1 MEEKLRNLYNT
12 LALIE
17 TRGAATITMAD
28 CLRYLEQLIN
38 DEQNKQPSPKIEGTK
53 DV

>member
-12 LALIE
+12 LVLIE

-28 CLRYLEQLIN
+28 CLRYLEQLIA
-38 DEQNKQPSPKIEGTK
+38 DEQSKQPSPENGVAK